1 MALAFF
7 GGLGA
12 LAVQILG
19 IHLKLEARH
28 LDFGY
33 GARQVGHDV
42 SLSVEAGEVLC
53 LLGPNGSGKTTLFKT
68 LLGLLPSQGGEV
80 LIDEVALRERAR
92 NEVARLVSY
101 VPQAHA
107 AFFPFTVE
115 EVVLMGRTAHL
126 AIFSSPS
133 RRDREIAHAAIER
146 MRLAHL
152 ADSIYTRISGGE
164 RQLALIARAL
174 AQDARIIV
182 MDEPTANL
190 DFGNQ
195 VRVMEH
201 IQALARTGM
210 GVLLSTHDPDQ
221 AFVCADRVAMLYEG
235 KLARTGTPAQAI
247 TAESLRQLYGVD
259 VEVTQVETASGT
271 RRTACI
277 PLLQQRR

>member
-1 MALAFF
+1 M
-7 GGLGA
+7 
-12 LAVQILG
+12 Q
-19 IHLKLEARH
+19 LEAKH

-33 GARQVGHDV
+33 PGKRVGSDV
-42 SLSVEAGEVLC
+42 TLALDAGEVLC

-68 LLGLLPSQGGEV
+68 LLGLLPSQGGEAR
-80 LIDEVALRERAR
+80 IDDVDLRAR
-92 NEVARLVSY
+92 ARDEIARLVSY

-107 AFFPFTVE
+107 AFFPFTVD

-126 AIFSSPS
+126 GVFSSPS
-133 RRDREIAHAAIER
+133 RHDREVAMGAIER
-146 MRLAHL
+146 MGLGLL

-164 RQLALIARAL
+164 RQLTLIARAL
-174 AQDARIIV
+174 AQDARIVV

-195 VRVMEH
+195 VRVLEH

-221 AFVCADRVAMLYEG
+221 AFICADRVAMLHGG
-235 KLARTGTPAQAI
+235 KLARIGTPAEAI
-247 TAESLRQLYGVD
+247 TSESLRQLYGVD
-259 VEVTQVETASGT
+259 VEVAQVETGSGA

-277 PLLQQRR
+277 PLLQQQRPAAL